1 MSTSTMGTGG
11 VPPADTAAETSAE
24 RATQAPRRPAP
35 GAGELDPPK
44 KSFKGKLLL
53 GLGVWIGG
61 VIVLV
66 VIYGFKGTRNNE
78 FQPQNEFKLDN
89 WVHLGVF
96 SINKAVLYLFLAGI
110 ATCVSMIWI
119 SRRMQERPNKVQ
131 AAVEALFLLM
141 RDNIAGG
148 GMEEKQAAKWFPF
161 IGALFLFIFFS
172 NLVGYIPLP
181 TNTEHKIDILGAH
194 IPSFSLYAA
203 TANLSIP
210 LVLALVVFVSYTYEG
225 VRAKGPIG
233 YLKGLIPGGVE
244 GGMAVF
250 IFFLELLSN
259 FMRILSLTIRLFANI
274 LAGHLIIL
282 FMAGALAV
290 ILGVAWLG
298 WFTIPFGIALFAFE
312 VGLVA
317 ALQAF
322 IFATLTAIYLGGAVA
337 EDH

>member
-1 MSTSTMGTGG
+1 MNTTEGG
-11 VPPADTAAETSAE
+11 
-24 RATQAPRRPAP
+24 PRRRFST
-35 GAGELDPPK
+35 K
-44 KSFKGKLLL
+44 QKLLA
-53 GLGVWIGG
+53 GAGVWIGG

-66 VIYGFKGTRNNE
+66 VIYGFKGTRNNV

-89 WVHLGVF
+89 WVNLGIF
-96 SINKAVLYLFLAGI
+96 SINKAVLYLVLAAV
-110 ATCVSMIWI
+110 ATCVSMIYI
-119 SRRMQERPNKVQ
+119 ARRMQQRPNKVQ
-131 AAVEALFLLM
+131 AAVELLFELM
-141 RDNIAGG
+141 RDNITRSA
-148 GMEEKQAAKWFPF
+148 MSEKMAAKWFPF
-161 IGALFLFIFFS
+161 IGALFLFILFS

-181 TNTEHKIDILGAH
+181 TNTENEISVFGLH

-210 LVLALVVFVSYTYEG
+210 LVLALVVFVSYTVEG
-225 VRAKGPIG
+225 LRAKGPIG
-233 YLKGLIPGGVE
+233 YLKGLIPGGVT
-244 GGMAVF
+244 GGMAVA
-250 IFFLELLSN
+250 IFFLEVLSN
-259 FMRILSLTIRLFANI
+259 LMRILSLTIRLFANI

-298 WFTIPFGIALFAFE
+298 WFTIPFAIVLFAFE

>member
-1 MSTSTMGTGG
+1 MNAGEGG
-11 VPPADTAAETSAE
+11 VV
-24 RATQAPRRPAP
+24 Q
-35 GAGELDPPK
+35 K
-44 KSFKGKLLL
+44 KSGRRRILLVGIAVWLGGTILLAVVAGKGH
-53 GLGVWIGG
+53 
-61 VIVLV
+61 
-66 VIYGFKGTRNNE
+66 RNNAFE
-78 FQPQNEFKLDN
+78 PQNEFKLDN
-89 WVHLGVF
+89 WVNLGIF
-96 SINKAVLYLFLAGI
+96 SINKAVLYLFLAAI
-110 ATCVSMIWI
+110 ATCVTMIYVAK
-119 SRRMQERPNKVQ
+119 RMQQRPNRVQ
-131 AAVEALFLLM
+131 TAVEALYQLM
-141 RDNIAGG
+141 RDNITGSA
-148 GMEEKQAAKWFPF
+148 MDSKMAAKWFPF
-161 IGALFLFIFFS
+161 IGALFLFIMFS

-181 TNTEHKIDILGAH
+181 TNTEHEITVLGLE

-210 LVLALVVFVSYTYEG
+210 LVLALVVFVSYTLEG

-244 GGMAVF
+244 GGMAIP
-250 IFFLELLSN
+250 IFFLEVLSN
-259 FMRILSLTIRLFANI
+259 LMRILSLTIRLFANI

-290 ILGVAWLG
+290 ILGFAALA
-298 WFTIPFGIALFAFE
+298 WFTLPFGIILFAFE